1 MVFFQYFVF
10 SPTVKIKKIFC
21 LRKTKAH
28 RSLQEAK
35 QQDDLD
41 EFLGTWRK
49 EMEEKKTL
57 YELSEDGKKLKN
69 CMEGSEEVVEFKERW
84 QLNEIID
91 TDQAGAII
99 TMHEYVV

>member
-1 MVFFQYFVF
+1 MFGW
-10 SPTVKIKKIFC
+10 SITKDDKIAMHHKAIFNSE
-21 LRKTKAH
+21 T
-28 RSLQEAK
+28 
-35 QQDDLD
+35 
-41 EFLGTWRK
+41 K

-69 CMEGSEEVVEFKERW
+69 CTEGSEEVVEFKEKW
-84 QLNEIID
+84 QLNEIND